1 MRLRVRKAMVVF
13 RKDWREVSRNWQ
25 VILPIAVLPLFF
37 SVLLP
42 VLLTVIPGLTPKP
55 EMPLGGFETMIK
67 NLPNQV
73 QEQLEGMTEQQVM
86 IYMMALYF
94 FAPFFLIIPLM
105 ASSVIASDSFAGE
118 KERKTIEAL
127 LATPISDGELFLGK
141 VLVSFIPSMI
151 VTFVSFLAYSVVFD
165 LLSLR
170 TFNGALLLP
179 NLNWI
184 LLIFGLAPAVALASI
199 GLTVMISAK
208 VKGFREAQQISVIL
222 IIPILALVFG
232 QVTGAIIFGPSVIT
246 VLIGLFAIIDF
257 AVFKIGVKLF
267 KREEILSKLA

>member
-1 MRLRVRKAMVVF
+1 MRIQKAMLVF

-25 VILPIAVLPLFF
+25 VILPIVVIPFMF

-42 VLLTVIPGLTPKP
+42 VLLVLIPSLAATPGTS
-55 EMPLGGFETMIK
+55 LGGFETMIQ
-67 NLPNQV
+67 NLPKHV
-73 QEQLEGMTEQQVM
+73 QDELAGMTDQQVM
-86 IYMMALYF
+86 VYIMSLYF

-127 LATPISDGELFLGK
+127 LATPISDSELFLGK
-141 VLVSFIPSMI
+141 ILVSFIPSMM
-151 VTFVSFLAYSVVFD
+151 VTVVSFIIYSTVVD
-165 LLSLR
+165 LFSFAI
-170 TFNGALLLP
+170 FNGRLLLP
-179 NLNWI
+179 NLVWI
-184 LLIFGLAPAVALASI
+184 LLIFGLAPTVALASI

-222 IIPILALVFG
+222 LIPILALVFG
-232 QVTGAIIFGPSVIT
+232 QVTGAIIFGPVVVT
-246 VLIGLFAIIDF
+246 ALIGFFAIIDL